1 MASHADT
8 HSNTSDTRPSTGIPA
23 SATVSPDG
31 PQQFGENPGG
41 EVGGEDE
48 GDQGEHGRVDH
59 QKPSGSSKKLVA
71 QIRATPAARPATV
84 TASTVRADLIAGLRG
99 WVFLASGPGSG
110 ARTRI

>member
-48 GDQGEHGRVDH
+48 CDQGEPGRIEH
-59 QKPSGSSKKLVA
+59 HS
-71 QIRATPAARPATV
+71 PAGVPK
-84 TASTVRADLIAGLRG
+84 
-99 WVFLASGPGSG
+99 
-110 ARTRI
+110 

>member
-48 GDQGEHGRVDH
+48 GDQGDAQPEDHTEHHGGELERMSDQPCTSPV
-59 QKPSGSSKKLVA
+59 G
-71 QIRATPAARPATV
+71 T
-84 TASTVRADLIAGLRG
+84 G
-99 WVFLASGPGSG
+99 
-110 ARTRI
+110 